1 MHYQTLFDFEQALA
15 EFTGAP
21 YVVATDCCT
30 HALELCLIYDKI
42 KSCSFTPYTYLSVP
56 MLMTKLNIEFSYLEE
71 SAQTWIG
78 EYQLL
83 GTRIWDSARLL
94 QKKMYRNGQMQCL
107 SFGNTKPLQLGRAGA
122 ILLDDLD
129 AYHVLSAMRSD
140 GRDLRIHPWISQ
152 KEFNLGFHYCPTLE
166 LCQQGLDLLYTVD
179 QKPKF
184 VSYNDCRN
192 INIKTVHQ

>member
-1 MHYQTLFDFEQALA
+1 MQYQTLFDFEKALV

-21 YVVATDCCT
+21 YVVVTDCCT
-30 HALELCLIYDKI
+30 HAIELCLIYDKV

-56 MLMTKLNIEFSYLEE
+56 MLMTKLKIDFSYLDDVT
-71 SAQTWIG
+71 QTWLG
-78 EYQLL
+78 EYQFL

-94 QKKMYRNGQMQCL
+94 KQGMYRSGQMQCL

-122 ILLDDLD
+122 ILLDDLQ
-129 AYHVLSAMRSD
+129 AYRTLSMMRSD

-152 KEFNLGFHYCPTLE
+152 PEFNLGFHYCPTLE
-166 LCQQGLDLLYTVD
+166 LCQQGLDQLYTVD

-184 VSYNDCRN
+184 VPYNDCRQLR
-192 INIKTVHQ
+192 IV